1 MQSEP
6 VAFIPFL
13 TTYSV
18 SKLNKPNDTSK
29 KETDGTEHA
38 HTIPTP
44 IVFAVEPLTPKN
56 PWLLIHPADI
66 NLFQVYEDRR
76 LRPDQSTKHAEVYHM
91 NAYTIINSTPRIILP
106 VNMIALDNLRGT
118 IVSLDRFYDVEVKN
132 GPPHLHHIVT
142 DRVGRTHDLC
152 SARYVERDSYHVNSY
167 DSHRESRG
175 KIVATEG
182 VVPFPEEVE
191 FYSFY
196 FRKDGTGPIYSN
208 PPEIRICSVPRTQK
222 SLKGKDAEIVRLL
235 ANSLAKI
242 SITNIVISSRGL
254 DATKISHLPT
264 PTPFDTHCAGNNP
277 SSLR

>member
-18 SKLNKPNDTSK
+18 SKLNKPNSTSK

-44 IVFAVEPLTPKN
+44 IVFAVEPLAPKN

-66 NLFQVYEDRR
+66 NLFQVYEDRK
-76 LRPDQSTKHAEVYHM
+76 LRPDQSTKHAEVYHI

-106 VNMIALDNLRGT
+106 VNMIALDNIRGT
-118 IVSLDRFYDVEVKN
+118 IVSLDRFYDVEAKN

-152 SARYVERDSYHVNSY
+152 SARYVERDAYHVNSY
-167 DSHRESRG
+167 YSHQESRG
-175 KIVATEG
+175 KIIATEG
-182 VVPFPEEVE
+182 VVPFPEEVD

-196 FRKDGTGPIYSN
+196 FRKDGTRPIYSN

-222 SLKGKDAEIVRLL
+222 SLKGKDAGIVRLRL
-235 ANSLAKI
+235 SSKIHSLSLTDIAGNSTLRRPLIPGPRSLPI
-242 SITNIVISSRGL
+242 SITQETISPR
-254 DATKISHLPT
+254 
-264 PTPFDTHCAGNNP
+264 
-277 SSLR
+277 